1 MLIRERIITT
11 VYGAEGSVVP
21 LNTSTTARVVKQVCT
36 RDDSRLRVYAYFY
49 YMAVGA
55 GLSPDLAAVYISSR
69 LSNLLHDV
77 KFQHLVTQLVLIQG
91 QIVGL

>member
-1 MLIRERIITT
+1 MVL
-11 VYGAEGSVVP
+11 
-21 LNTSTTARVVKQVCT
+21 T

-55 GLSPDLAAVYISSR
+55 GLNPDLAAVYFSSR

-77 KFQHLVTQLVLIQG
+77 KFQQLVTELVLILG

>member
-1 MLIRERIITT
+1 M
-11 VYGAEGSVVP
+11 
-21 LNTSTTARVVKQVCT
+21 N
-36 RDDSRLRVYAYFY
+36 RDDSRLRVYAYLY

-55 GLSPDLAAVYISSR
+55 GLNSDLEAVYISSR

-77 KFQHLVTQLVLIQG
+77 KFQQLVTEFVFILG